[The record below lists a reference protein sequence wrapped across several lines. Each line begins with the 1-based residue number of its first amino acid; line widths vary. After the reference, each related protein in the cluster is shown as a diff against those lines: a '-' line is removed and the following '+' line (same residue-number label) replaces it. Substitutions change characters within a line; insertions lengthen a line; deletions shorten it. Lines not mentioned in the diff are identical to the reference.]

1 MIDARL
7 RRGFGLLWTRRSS
20 SLLSW
25 FLGNEVPGGVVI
37 AICSFFSSSSF
48 SLSESS
54 STFPYP
60 L

>member
-1 MIDARL
+1 MIDAGL

-20 SLLSW
+20 SLVSW
-25 FLGNEVPGGVVI
+25 LLGNEVPGGVVI
-37 AICSFFSSSSF
+37 AICSICSASF